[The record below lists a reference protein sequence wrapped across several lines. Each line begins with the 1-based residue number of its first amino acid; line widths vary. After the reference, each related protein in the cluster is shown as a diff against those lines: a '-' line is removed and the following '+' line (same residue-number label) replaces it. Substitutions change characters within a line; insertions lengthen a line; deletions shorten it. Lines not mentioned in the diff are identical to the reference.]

1 MRTHYINEPVLYLAD
16 TPISESSN
24 YTFTWYFDGVL
35 GGAGHKIYH
44 AWHDVGIHKIL
55 LKTYNKLTDLSNT
68 KNTTVNVILP
78 LIRTLAC
85 SYTGGYNGYAYGSG
99 EVNMQGGLYIAVDV
113 DVLFEINVSAS
124 YCSGTA
130 TVYSFF
136 YDEYKK
142 LYDIDHNLNK
152 WNIFLNPLWNG
163 GSYQNN
169 VPNLVDSN
177 GWIYKLYQPFCVN
190 GFIQRHPDQGDAT
203 RNPQLMNVMYTID
216 LNVGDSQIILESG
229 AVISATSIKPTNYNN
244 LVNHIGYSDRYVWC
258 DNLRFFY
265 YYLSIDNGA
274 QWCDFYLVYDFTYLP
289 FNMPISLN
297 QINYLYIHY
306 ARYLGYGEGSTI
318 KGEFTLGPEIHGF
331 EGFVDSSFT
340 TFNNT
345 YSKHLINDPF
355 EYTWGVRDVVERPYI
370 ILNQE
375 FVNYLLSHKLDPINW
390 KGLVIDIYVNTL
402 PSTYHVTNS
411 PLIQIDDFS
420 TVYNNY
426 YLPIRAS
433 EQLHTFN
440 KLHLTQSNGNS
451 NCVSVV
457 IPSGAY
463 ANHPVVWYL
472 WIKAPGMYT
481 EIVPCGNNYVGAN
494 GTDHVWSD
502 FNLLTNNL
510 PFGMKGCS
518 FVINRNIWEDSY
530 AIFDL
535 YLVYYNSSYSAD
547 VEFTT
552 FNKYGQIWASPVV
565 SFVETPQ
572 SNYMIHLHDLPI
584 RLHYKVA
591 ASTTN
596 TNPDV
601 PIHIPINGNLRGH
614 INIVINSDCTNYVI
628 VSAIDNLDGTYS
640 YDIDFTFSQYASYV
654 YVSVIAKATD
664 FTETT
669 SSTTNYRTNIVIT

>member
-244 LVNHIGYSDRYVWC
+244 LVNHIGYSDR
-258 DNLRFFY
+258 
-265 YYLSIDNGA
+265 
-274 QWCDFYLVYDFTYLP
+274 
-289 FNMPISLN
+289 
-297 QINYLYIHY
+297 
-306 ARYLGYGEGSTI
+306 I
-318 KGEFTLGPEIHGF
+318 K
-331 EGFVDSSFT
+331 
-340 TFNNT
+340 
-345 YSKHLINDPF
+345 
-355 EYTWGVRDVVERPYI
+355 
-370 ILNQE
+370 
-375 FVNYLLSHKLDPINW
+375 
-390 KGLVIDIYVNTL
+390 
-402 PSTYHVTNS
+402 
-411 PLIQIDDFS
+411 
-420 TVYNNY
+420 YN
-426 YLPIRAS
+426 
-433 EQLHTFN
+433 
-440 KLHLTQSNGNS
+440 
-451 NCVSVV
+451 
-457 IPSGAY
+457 
-463 ANHPVVWYL
+463 
-472 WIKAPGMYT
+472 
-481 EIVPCGNNYVGAN
+481 
-494 GTDHVWSD
+494 
-502 FNLLTNNL
+502 
-510 PFGMKGCS
+510 
-518 FVINRNIWEDSY
+518 
-530 AIFDL
+530 
-535 YLVYYNSSYSAD
+535 
-547 VEFTT
+547 
-552 FNKYGQIWASPVV
+552 
-565 SFVETPQ
+565 
-572 SNYMIHLHDLPI
+572 
-584 RLHYKVA
+584 
-591 ASTTN
+591 
-596 TNPDV
+596 
-601 PIHIPINGNLRGH
+601 
-614 INIVINSDCTNYVI
+614 
-628 VSAIDNLDGTYS
+628 
-640 YDIDFTFSQYASYV
+640 
-654 YVSVIAKATD
+654 
-664 FTETT
+664 
-669 SSTTNYRTNIVIT
+669 